1 MVQNRFAEDR
11 DIQYLFFKVC
21 SNPDNLIAVGKKRVF
36 FGLVW
41 VFSFIFVTLTM
52 LG

>member
-21 SNPDNLIAVGKKRVF
+21 SNPDNLIAVGKKGYF
-36 FGLVW
+36 LVW
-41 VFSFIFVTLTM
+41 FGFFL
-52 LG
+52 LYLLH